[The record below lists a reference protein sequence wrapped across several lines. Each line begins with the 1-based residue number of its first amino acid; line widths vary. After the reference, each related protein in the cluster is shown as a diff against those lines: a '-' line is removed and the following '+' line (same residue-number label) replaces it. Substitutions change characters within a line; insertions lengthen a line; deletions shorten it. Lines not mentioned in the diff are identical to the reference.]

1 MGGGLVPGGLKLGHF
16 ARDIWAHREAG
27 TDNALDVGAEA
38 AVRRSELFV
47 GAEGLARQP
56 HEVLA
61 TLLHEAAHALAH
73 VRGIQDTSRQGRWHN
88 RRFAELAGEVG
99 IAVTKDARIGYS
111 ITAIT
116 DETVTRYMGTIME
129 LELALTHVRALPA
142 LVKVDTPATPAP
154 VGGGVA
160 VTPAPVRARRPGARL
175 RLRPGG
181 AHRPRRA
188 GRGADHLRAVPG
200 AVRLRRLTPPSAR
213 GPRDL
218 PGAPRRT
225 WGASRPTCRASRP
238 APRRR
243 AGPAGP
249 ARTARVRRR

>member
-1 MGGGLVPGGLKLGHF
+1 MTNTDRPAPAPLDAAAQIGSKTITAIEHAWAAIRANHPELPEIVVIMGGGLVPGGLKLGHF

-88 RRFAELAGEVG
+88 RHFATLAGEVG
-99 IAVTKDARIGYS
+99 ITVTKDAKIGYS

-116 DETVTRYMGTIME
+116 DETITRYMGTIME

-142 LVKVDTPATPAP
+142 LVKVDQPATPAP

-160 VTPAPVRARRPGARL
+160 VTPAPVRARRPGARC
-175 RLRPGG
+175 GCDT
-181 AHRPRRA
+181 PREVHIARA
-188 GRGADHLRAVPG
+188 ALAEAPIICGLCLAPFAYAD
-200 AVRLRRLTPPSAR
+200 
-213 GPRDL
+213 
-218 PGAPRRT
+218 
-225 WGASRPTCRASRP
+225 
-238 APRRR
+238 
-243 AGPAGP
+243 
-249 ARTARVRRR
+249 